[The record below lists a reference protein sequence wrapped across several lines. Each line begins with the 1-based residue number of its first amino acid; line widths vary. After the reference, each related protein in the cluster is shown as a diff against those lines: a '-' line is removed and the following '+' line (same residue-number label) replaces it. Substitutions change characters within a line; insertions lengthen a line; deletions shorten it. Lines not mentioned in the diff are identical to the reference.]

1 MTKKL
6 WQQELESDQSSSGK
20 CLCWRGTNQRMGV
33 SSLNQKLS
41 FITDHSFLKLHIN
54 FLRWK
59 FGNKGM
65 HIYQEKRREEK
76 KDVGGGEQST
86 ETGEGQS
93 NNNQGRKQREE
104 WWAWECNET
113 QVLMGDS
120 LCRQV
125 SNTNRMR
132 IHFIFNAL
140 VECSIS
146 TKLKGIRKCNII
158 TIHNQ
163 KIGTRKKERKKKS
176 LVAKD
181 VLMETRQMCCKPTNC
196 SSCNFGCN

>member
-1 MTKKL
+1 MVI
-6 WQQELESDQSSSGK
+6 GIIVF
-20 CLCWRGTNQRMGV
+20 LCG
-33 SSLNQKLS
+33 
-41 FITDHSFLKLHIN
+41 
-54 FLRWK
+54 
-59 FGNKGM
+59 
-65 HIYQEKRREEK
+65 
-76 KDVGGGEQST
+76 DV
-86 ETGEGQS
+86 
-93 NNNQGRKQREE
+93 NRAPKQGRGRATTTKEAERRVVGVGM
-104 WWAWECNET
+104 NET

-120 LCRQV
+120 IYRQA

-140 VECSIS
+140 VECSVS